1 MAYLHRATVG
11 RYSWARPMVCY
22 YLLKAK
28 VCKRASHAE
37 KQKKRKATQD
47 ASKTVRRAYLR
58 KIDDCY
64 FWKYK
69 IFIATFIR

>member
-1 MAYLHRATVG
+1 MGQTNG
-11 RYSWARPMVCY
+11 
-22 YLLKAK
+22 LLLFTESKGVQKGLTCGKA
-28 VCKRASHAE
+28 
-37 KQKKRKATQD
+37 KKRKATQD